1 MTLNAFNFM
10 AEPQY
15 FWLFLLVGLYFG
27 FCIFFT
33 LLKNMTVFQNE
44 PFIKRDYS
52 CGYWGYILAS
62 SAFCFSAWSLLGQP
76 ALIYH
81 GGNAYGLLILASIT
95 IPFAG
100 ILFFK
105 RQKLLCSHFGFLSP
119 SELYG
124 SYFQSSELRL
134 LTFAVALVLIVGCFG
149 LLLLSAGTF
158 IHHAL
163 DGTVSPIT
171 GMAGFCFLITLHSLV
186 SHYRTFLSIASF
198 QFFLFIVG
206 LFSLS
211 MIIFV
216 LSGGFDGFVSELTN
230 LPSRE
235 VPLFQ
240 AGSFIPQYTQGVGP
254 LFFLSNHLLTFTF
267 LIGLMGL
274 QMSPLFTLL
283 ALQTRDPNA
292 FAPGQVWWS
301 GCLFGGILIAV
312 SIFIGQ
318 GAQIVQLAPASS
330 LEASQLAERYL
341 NFVPHLIKNIQSLSP
356 FLFGIISLS
365 VIAVLHMTA
374 VLLLKLLSNLI
385 ALDLSKGSFFI
396 ARFGQETLRG
406 TAHVLAALFCTLFAF
421 ITLVLVINFP
431 NIFPIL
437 ATLGIAFSF
446 QLFPALVGVCYVPWF
461 TGRAILI
468 GLITGI
474 MVVLLTDKTN
484 GAISD
489 ILGFPLPFGPHP
501 YSIYSAV
508 WGVLLN
514 LMVVIF
520 VSTFTQSRNGLERRA
535 EFHHFLET
543 NLKKQTPRPFLL
555 PLGWAVTF
563 VWFFFAIGP
572 GTSFQSAFLAFD
584 LFGSQLLSFW
594 VWIGFW
600 WAFGVFMLWLWA
612 YPLQLSRFSGKS
624 SFLSRLL

>member
-1 MTLNAFNFM
+1 MTLNAFHLM

-15 FWLFLLVGLYFG
+15 FWFFLFIGLYFG

-33 LLKNMTVFQNE
+33 LLKNMTVFQND

-124 SYFQSSELRL
+124 SYFQSATLRL
-134 LTFAVALVLIVGCFG
+134 LILSVSLVLIVGCFG

-158 IHHAL
+158 IHHVF
-163 DGTVSPIT
+163 DGTISPIT

-216 LSGGFDGFVSELTN
+216 LSGGFDGFVDELTN

-240 AGSFIPQYTQGVGP
+240 VGSLVPQYSQEVEP
-254 LFFLSNHLLTFTF
+254 LSFPSKHLLTFTF

-274 QMSPLFTLL
+274 QMSPLFTIH
-283 ALQTRDPNA
+283 ALQARDPNA
-292 FAPGQVWWS
+292 FAPGQVWWC
-301 GCLFGGILIAV
+301 GCLFGGLLIVV

-318 GAQIVQLAPASS
+318 GAQIVQLAPTSS
-330 LEASQLAERYL
+330 LDASHVTERYL
-341 NFVPHLIKNIQSLSP
+341 NFVPQLIKNIQALSP
-356 FLFGIISLS
+356 FLFGFISLS
-365 VIAVLHMTA
+365 VIVALHMTA
-374 VLLLKLLSNLI
+374 VLLLKLLLNMI
-385 ALDLSKGSFFI
+385 ALDLSKASIFTT
-396 ARFGQETLRG
+396 RFGQEAVRG
-406 TAHVLAALFCTLFAF
+406 TAYVLAVLFCTLFAF
-421 ITLVLVINFP
+421 ITLVLAINFP
-431 NIFPIL
+431 NAFPL
-437 ATLGIAFSF
+437 LTTLGIAFSF
-446 QLFPALVGVCYVPWF
+446 QMVPALIGVCYVPLF
-461 TGRAILI
+461 TGRAILA
-468 GLITGI
+468 GLIAGI
-474 MVVLLTDKTN
+474 IVVFLTDQTN
-484 GAISD
+484 GGISAVLE
-489 ILGFPLPFGPHP
+489 IQLPFGSHP
-501 YSIYSAV
+501 YNVYSAV
-508 WGVLLN
+508 WGALVN

-520 VSTFTQSRNGLERRA
+520 VSSFTQNRNGLERRT

-543 NLKKQTPRPFLL
+543 YFKNQTPRPFLL
-555 PLGWAVTF
+555 PFAWSVTF

-572 GTSFQSAFLAFD
+572 GSSVQSAFLAFD

-594 VWIGFW
+594 IWLGFW

-612 YPLQLSRFSGKS
+612 YPLEFSRFSGKS
-624 SFLSRLL
+624 FFLSRLF